1 MQYRIVENPR
11 KRALEYKD
19 GEPISQAFV
28 FFNKYGHDKAVEWCK
43 KHETEYHE
51 ITGEAVSLIVTT
63 YSKKSADEVFEALGN
78 LDPSFL
84 TTLSS
89 EWVDIIEWFMA
100 R

>member
-1 MQYRIVENPR
+1 MRYEEVINPR

-28 FFNKYGHDKAVEWCK
+28 FFSKKWHDKAVEWCK

-51 ITGEAVSLIVTT
+51 ITGDAVSLIVTT
-63 YSKKSADEVFEALGN
+63 YSKKDADKVFNSLGN

-89 EWVDIIEWFMA
+89 GWVDIIEG
-100 R
+100 